1 MTDTESGIDLYWLP
15 LGAGG
20 HSVRLNGRIFEA
32 IAARR
37 AGRPGRNLYH
47 SALVVRV
54 PDGRFVIEQTPDGD
68 GDGANR
74 GVLAVGA
81 ARLLAAGGLPA
92 WEIMPSENGRA
103 PGWQA
108 GGVVAR
114 QHQPR
119 TGS

>member
-37 AGRPGRNLYH
+37 AGRPARDLYH

-54 PDGRFVIEQTPDGD
+54 PDGRFVIEQAPAGD
-68 GDGANR
+68 GDGTDR
-74 GVLAVGA
+74 GVVAVGA
-81 ARLLAAGGLPA
+81 VGSAWAGRFRLFRYEVRRWRDGVIPDAPRPWKARGG
-92 WEIMPSENGRA
+92 
-103 PGWQA
+103 
-108 GGVVAR
+108 
-114 QHQPR
+114 
-119 TGS
+119 